1 MSARI
6 RLRSLARPIGG
17 STRQVLPLGRLGGRA
32 QNWRERESFLLI
44 HGGPLSQCWRGMCC
58 LVDWTVWWR
67 SQGRGEAHLG
77 TRTDER
83 DVPVEGSEPED

>member
-1 MSARI
+1 
-6 RLRSLARPIGG
+6 
-17 STRQVLPLGRLGGRA
+17 
-32 QNWRERESFLLI
+32 
-44 HGGPLSQCWRGMCC
+44 MCC